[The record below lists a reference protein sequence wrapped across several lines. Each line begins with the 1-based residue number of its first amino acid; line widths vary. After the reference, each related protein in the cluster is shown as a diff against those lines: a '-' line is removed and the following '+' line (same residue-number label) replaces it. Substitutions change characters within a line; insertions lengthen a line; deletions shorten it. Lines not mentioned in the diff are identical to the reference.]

1 MLFIRRVFHLSRFG
15 PSPVVARNKK
25 RDASADGVPLRIV
38 RVGSNC
44 DTLHR
49 VIPAA
54 TVPLSPAPASPLHKT
69 NPLRPMTSCALSATA
84 RLPDF
89 RNGLRSLKVLQAV
102 VYIPPMS
109 SSHQGP
115 KKPLRRGELS
125 SWCFRE
131 TLRVPSFVE
140 DVISR
145 ASRKDGN
152 IRRLGQLTEA
162 IDRDP
167 LFVDLSQD
175 DAVQLAKE
183 RLTRTARTV
192 DDWIVAFAHMDEVTG
207 SEMDFG
213 NLAILICPSILYPRH
228 GSMNSSPYQRS
239 SYQSNTPWNSMARIS
254 RKKCDTYQKAE
265 AVNGRLPTLGPYNGP
280 NGSTPRIGPGSGPIN
295 SPIVPRE
302 RPPPPPASQRPYGVS
317 QPIPS
322 YPSASSQHG
331 HIGNM
336 NTPRTPQTEEWTS
349 QRAPV
354 TPSGPLTPSRPS
366 SYTGHSW
373 SYVSRGGKVKVE
385 TTRYFPATSHRD
397 PKTTP
402 RSSIIF
408 SITYATY
415 VHWQS

>member
-1 MLFIRRVFHLSRFG
+1 MLFIRRVFHLSRSG

-49 VIPAA
+49 AGAICISPERCFAKVIPAA

-192 DDWIVAFAHMDEVTG
+192 DDWVVAFAHMDEVTG

-228 GSMNSSPYQRS
+228 GSVREESS
-239 SYQSNTPWNSMARIS
+239 
-254 RKKCDTYQKAE
+254 KAIGVLTTLLDNQDE
-265 AVNGRLPTLGPYNGP
+265 FFALP
-280 NGSTPRIGPGSGPIN
+280 
-295 SPIVPRE
+295 
-302 RPPPPPASQRPYGVS
+302 
-317 QPIPS
+317 
-322 YPSASSQHG
+322 
-331 HIGNM
+331 
-336 NTPRTPQTEEWTS
+336 
-349 QRAPV
+349 
-354 TPSGPLTPSRPS
+354 
-366 SYTGHSW
+366 
-373 SYVSRGGKVKVE
+373 
-385 TTRYFPATSHRD
+385 D
-397 PKTTP
+397 TTP
-402 RSSIIF
+402 PVYF
-408 SITYATY
+408 SLE
-415 VHWQS
+415 

>member
-1 MLFIRRVFHLSRFG
+1 MLFIRRVFHLSRSG

-54 TVPLSPAPASPLHKT
+54 TVPLSPDQS
-69 NPLRPMTSCALSATA
+69 
-84 RLPDF
+84 
-89 RNGLRSLKVLQAV
+89 
-102 VYIPPMS
+102 
-109 SSHQGP
+109 
-115 KKPLRRGELS
+115 
-125 SWCFRE
+125 
-131 TLRVPSFVE
+131 
-140 DVISR
+140 
-145 ASRKDGN
+145 
-152 IRRLGQLTEA
+152 
-162 IDRDP
+162 
-167 LFVDLSQD
+167 
-175 DAVQLAKE
+175 
-183 RLTRTARTV
+183 
-192 DDWIVAFAHMDEVTG
+192 AFAHMDKVTG